1 MTALSDSLI
10 NTGAGALIALSGVI
24 VTQVV
29 SATIAKRNR
38 QAALEDQLRD
48 AVSEILVLQNRFE
61 LAQKNFFVASSD
73 YWADSSGRCNT
84 GGQ

>member
-38 QAALEDQLRD
+38 QAALED
-48 AVSEILVLQNRFE
+48 
-61 LAQKNFFVASSD
+61 
-73 YWADSSGRCNT
+73 
-84 GGQ
+84 